1 MFTMLAFRVWSVPC
15 SLYAAS
21 AVAAMVSIAG
31 PSSSASAQK
40 SYGRHTTDVNMRN
53 GAGRAASAFATGTAT
68 GGDTGLRDVPIAGTA
83 PVVPL
88 DGVWAWT
95 VSSKSLGVSVPATVP
110 GDLLSDLQRNK
121 VSSQAP
127 THPQFHTCIPRSGVK
142 QQQGTRA
149 TPSRVLLPRT
159 MHFSLCTFLHVRSY
173 TQLRLVAR

>member
-1 MFTMLAFRVWSVPC
+1 MFTMLAPRAWPIPF
-15 SLYAAS
+15 SLFAAS
-21 AVAAMVSIAG
+21 AVAAMVTIAG
-31 PSSSASAQK
+31 PSSLASAQK
-40 SYGRHTTDVNMRN
+40 SYGRHTTDVDMRN

-121 VSSQAP
+121 VSSQTAHTS
-127 THPQFHTCIPRSGVK
+127 THAFRGQTTTRNESSPRLETCRP
-142 QQQGTRA
+142 
-149 TPSRVLLPRT
+149 PRT
-159 MHFSLCTFLHVRSY
+159 MHLLC
-173 TQLRLVAR
+173 ARFCMFEAAHNCVL

>member
-1 MFTMLAFRVWSVPC
+1 MFTMLAFRVWPIPC

-68 GGDTGLRDVPIAGTA
+68 VGDRGLRDFPIVGTA

-121 VSSQAP
+121 VSSQAAHTSTHSHMHP
-127 THPQFHTCIPRSGVK
+127 TVRGQTTTRNESNPVSSTAAKNYAFFFVHVSACSQLHPAASCS
-142 QQQGTRA
+142 
-149 TPSRVLLPRT
+149 
-159 MHFSLCTFLHVRSY
+159 
-173 TQLRLVAR
+173 